1 MPKLDQK
8 TPRNNSKSNPQSAS
22 VSRSLQPGFPHSPGE
37 KKNQCFLKVNC
48 GDESRTIEKEP
59 QLLRPATSCQV
70 RGFLDHDFR
79 GVVESWKE
87 CNSRFADHTIHCDPD
102 WIEEHFKKEK
112 KNVRVFFL
120 EKGKEIVGAVP
131 FVLNQ
136 QHLVCQL
143 GQVPVARFPMR
154 VLVLQGY
161 TPNMPAEESTYD
173 MLIDQVLRSDFDAIY
188 MNHVNTESFLWNYL
202 GKSALIR
209 KWFWRYSR
217 RASLPHLL
225 IRLDGT
231 FESYMKKFSAQIRKN
246 RLREIKLLRE
256 RGEVQLMRVTKAS
269 EIDAFLEAAYA
280 IGRTTWQF
288 RRFGDLAAR
297 DLDVARGELRLLAK
311 RGWLRSYVLK
321 CGDVPCSFILG
332 QQYGQRFH
340 PYNVG
345 VDEKWRGYS
354 AGTVIFLLA
363 LEDLFKENSP
373 QLYDF
378 GSYAKWQEVFA
389 NESYSEASVWLFRRR
404 VYPLLTGS
412 IYRACNV
419 MSMNAGAALERF
431 GLKSKVNR
439 LLSR

>member
-1 MPKLDQK
+1 M
-8 TPRNNSKSNPQSAS
+8 
-22 VSRSLQPGFPHSPGE
+22 GE
-37 KKNQCFLKVNC
+37 KQSQSSLLIDRR
-48 GDESRTIEKEP
+48 DESRTIGSRQQP
-59 QLLRPATSCQV
+59 SGPAPSCRV
-70 RGFLDHDFR
+70 RGIVDHDSR
-79 GVVESWKE
+79 GIVESWKE
-87 CNSRFADHTIHCDPD
+87 CNRHFPDHTIHCDPD
-102 WIEEHFKKEK
+102 WIEEHFKNEK
-112 KNVRVFFL
+112 NNVRIFFL

-131 FVLNQ
+131 FVLHQ

-143 GQVPVARFPMR
+143 GGVRVVRFPMR

-173 MLIDQVLRSDFDAIY
+173 MLIDQVLKADFDALY
-188 MNHVNTESFLWNYL
+188 MNHVRADSFLWDYL
-202 GKSALIR
+202 RGSPLIR
-209 KWFWRYSR
+209 KRFWCYSR
-217 RASLPHLL
+217 TAPLPHLL
-225 IRLDGT
+225 VRLKGSFDTYMQQFPAKVRQNWRRTIR
-231 FESYMKKFSAQIRKN
+231 
-246 RLREIKLLRE
+246 LLRE
-256 RGEVQLMRVTKAS
+256 RGEMKLIRVTKAS
-269 EIDAFLEAAYA
+269 EIDAFLEAAYS

-288 RRFGDLAAR
+288 RRFGELAAR

-311 RGWLRSYVLK
+311 GGWLRSYLLK

-332 QQYGQRFH
+332 QQYGRRFH

-345 VDEKWRGYS
+345 VDEKWRSYS
-354 AGTVIFLLA
+354 VGTIVLLLV

-373 QLYDF
+373 QVYDF
-378 GSYAKWQEVFA
+378 GGHVKWQEFFA
-389 NESYSEASVWLFRRR
+389 NESYPESSVWLFRRR